1 MTRER
6 RKIFADRIMSTKM
19 LRAFRFNVKQLQY
32 ETRTLEQASM
42 NAAKMKAAAFSSE
55 SLAMIR
61 RLFADHA
68 RSHIAAYL
76 ISVLLMAVA
85 AAATALSAFLLKPVL
100 NYMSAPDGFAELKL
114 LSLAIACL
122 FLLRGAATY
131 GYLVL
136 LARTGNRIVANVQ
149 MRLFAHLIYQDLR
162 FLQNN
167 QSGDFLARL
176 SIAANGVRET
186 LQVLITSAGRDALTL
201 IGLVIVMIVQDP
213 ALSLVALALMPIGAY
228 WLGRLIQRV
237 RSFARRS
244 FDGTA
249 KIMFAMQE
257 AMLGI
262 RVVKSFGLEG
272 VMIKRMRA
280 AVEEVEAAASRMAAG
295 MAISSPLADM
305 FGGFAIA
312 SVILYG
318 GWRVTAGGADAGSF
332 FSFIAALLMAYEPA
346 KRLAKLHLEI
356 QSGLIGAKLVYDLL
370 DEEAPEARQSE
381 RSPLS
386 VNKGRIAFENVSFAY
401 RPEEPVLNGLD
412 LVAAPQATTA
422 LVGVSGCGKSTMIH
436 LIQRFF
442 DPGAG
447 RITIDGQDIAD
458 VDLASLRLKIATV
471 SQDVFLFQATIAENI
486 ALGRA
491 GATKDEIVAAA
502 KQANAHEFILS
513 FAAGYDTCA
522 GEQGNQLS
530 AGQRQRISI
539 ARAILKDAPILLLDE
554 PTAALD
560 AESEREV
567 QKALDHLRL
576 GRTTI
581 VVAHRLQTII
591 DADRICVIEHGR
603 VSESGTHAELMAK
616 RGLYAAFFET
626 GTGHVAELNGVSGE
640 APL

>member
-1 MTRER
+1 MIATR
-6 RKIFADRIMSTKM
+6 
-19 LRAFRFNVKQLQY
+19 
-32 ETRTLEQASM
+32 
-42 NAAKMKAAAFSSE
+42 MKAAVLSSE
-55 SLAMIR
+55 SLAIIR

-68 RSHIAAYL
+68 RSHFIAYFV
-76 ISVLLMAVA
+76 SVMLMAVA
-85 AAATALSAFLLKPVL
+85 AAATAVSAFLLKPVL
-100 NYMSAPDGFAELKL
+100 NYMSAPDGFAQLKL

-136 LARTGNRIVANVQ
+136 LARTGNRIVASVQ
-149 MRLFAHLIYQDLR
+149 TRLFEHLIHQDLR

-167 QSGDFLARL
+167 RSGDFLARL

-201 IGLVIVMIVQDP
+201 IGLVIVMVVQDP
-213 ALSLVALALMPIGAY
+213 ALSLIALALMPIGAY
-228 WLGRLIQRV
+228 WLGRLIRRV
-237 RSFARRS
+237 RTFARRS

-249 KIMFAMQE
+249 KIVFAMQE

-272 VMIKRMRA
+272 LMLKRMQG
-280 AVEEVEAAASRMAAG
+280 AVAEVETAASRMAAG

-318 GWRVTAGGADAGSF
+318 GWRVSFGGADAGSF

-356 QSGLIGAKLVYDLL
+356 QNGLVGAKLVYELL
-370 DEEAPEARQSE
+370 DEEAAEAPQSGC
-381 RSPLS
+381 PLLY
-386 VNKGRIAFENVSFAY
+386 VNKARVAFEKVAFAY
-401 RPEEPVLNGLD
+401 RPEEPVLAGLD
-412 LVAAPQATTA
+412 FVAAPNATTA
-422 LVGVSGCGKSTMIH
+422 LVGVSGCGKSTIIH

-442 DPGAG
+442 DPDSG

-471 SQDVFLFQATIAENI
+471 SQDVFLFHATIAENI
-486 ALGRA
+486 GFGRA
-491 GATKDEIVAAA
+491 GATRNEIVAAA
-502 KQANAHEFILS
+502 KRANAHEFILS
-513 FAAGYDTCA
+513 FAAGYETGV
-522 GEQGNQLS
+522 GEQGSQLS

-554 PTAALD
+554 PTASLD

-567 QKALDHLRL
+567 QKTLDDLRR

-591 DADRICVIEHGR
+591 AADRICVIESGR
-603 VSESGTHAELMAK
+603 VSESGTHAELMDK
-616 RGLYAAFFET
+616 GGLYAAFFET
-626 GTGHVAELNGVSGE
+626 GRQPVES
-640 APL
+640 

>member
-1 MTRER
+1 MVAP
-6 RKIFADRIMSTKM
+6 KI
-19 LRAFRFNVKQLQY
+19 RA
-32 ETRTLEQASM
+32 S
-42 NAAKMKAAAFSSE
+42 AFSSE

-61 RLFADHA
+61 RLFSDHA
-68 RSHIAAYL
+68 RSHAAAYL
-76 ISVLLMAVA
+76 VSVLLMAVA
-85 AAATALSAFLLKPVL
+85 AAATAVSAFLLKPVL

-122 FLLRGAATY
+122 FLLRGLATY
-131 GYLVL
+131 GYLVI
-136 LARTGNRIVANVQ
+136 LARTGNRIVASVQ
-149 MRLFAHLIYQDLR
+149 TRLFEHLIYQDLR

-167 QSGDFLARL
+167 RAGDFLARL

-186 LQVLITSAGRDALTL
+186 LQVLITSAGRDVLTL
-201 IGLVIVMIVQDP
+201 LGLVIVMIVQDP
-213 ALSLVALALMPIGAY
+213 ALSVVALALMPVGAY
-228 WLGRLIQRV
+228 WLGRLIRRV
-237 RSFARRS
+237 RSFAQRS

-257 AMLGI
+257 TLLGI
-262 RVVKSFGLEG
+262 RVVKSFGLEYL
-272 VMIKRMRA
+272 MIKRMQG
-280 AVEEVEAAASRMAAG
+280 AVEEVETAASRMAAG

-318 GWRVTAGGADAGSF
+318 GWRVTIAGADPGSF
-332 FSFIAALLMAYEPA
+332 FSFLAALLMAYEPA

-356 QSGLIGAKLVYDLL
+356 QNGLIGAKLVYDLL
-370 DEEAPEARQSE
+370 DQEAPEAPEAGR
-381 RSPLS
+381 PALS
-386 VNKGRIAFENVSFAY
+386 VSKGRIAFETVSFAY
-401 RPEEPVLNGLD
+401 RPEEKVLDGLD
-412 LVAAPQATTA
+412 LVASPSATTA

-442 DPGAG
+442 DPGGG
-447 RITIDGQDIAD
+447 RIMIDGQDIAA
-458 VDLASLRLKIATV
+458 VDLASLRRTIATV
-471 SQDVFLFQATIAENI
+471 SQDVFLFHATIGENI
-486 ALGRA
+486 GFGRP
-491 GATKDEIVAAA
+491 GATKEEIIAAA

-513 FAAGYDTCA
+513 FASGYETGA
-522 GEQGNQLS
+522 GELGSQLS

-554 PTAALD
+554 PTASLD

-567 QKALDHLRL
+567 QKALDHLRQ

-591 DADRICVIEHGR
+591 DADRICVIDQGR
-603 VSESGTHAELMAK
+603 VIESGTHAELMAK

-626 GTGHVAELNGVSGE
+626 DQSLHQITR
-640 APL
+640 

>member
-1 MTRER
+1 
-6 RKIFADRIMSTKM
+6 MSATKT
-19 LRAFRFNVKQLQY
+19 K
-32 ETRTLEQASM
+32 ASVLS
-42 NAAKMKAAAFSSE
+42 NE
-55 SLAMIR
+55 SLTMIR

-68 RSHIAAYL
+68 RAHVAAYL
-76 ISVLLMAVA
+76 VSVLLMAVA

-122 FLLRGAATY
+122 FLIRGAATY

-149 MRLFAHLIYQDLR
+149 TRLFEHLIYQDLR

-186 LQVLITSAGRDALTL
+186 LQVLITSAGRDILTL
-201 IGLVIVMIVQDP
+201 LGLVIVMIVQDP
-213 ALSLVALALMPIGAY
+213 ALSLVALALMPVGAY
-228 WLGRLIQRV
+228 WLGRLIRRV
-237 RSFARRS
+237 RTFARRS

-257 AMLGI
+257 TMLGI

-272 VMIKRMRA
+272 LMMKRMKG

-305 FGGFAIA
+305 FGGLAIA

-318 GWRVTAGGADAGSF
+318 GWRVTSGGADAGSF

-356 QSGLIGAKLVYDLL
+356 QNGLVGAKLVYDLL
-370 DEEAPEARQSE
+370 DEEAPEAQPSGHP
-381 RSPLS
+381 PLL
-386 VNKGRIAFENVSFAY
+386 VGKGRIAFEKVSFSY
-401 RPEEPVLNGLD
+401 RPDEPVLDRLD
-412 LVAAPQATTA
+412 FLAAPNATTA
-422 LVGVSGCGKSTMIH
+422 VVGVSGCGKSTMIH

-442 DPGAG
+442 DCGAG

-471 SQDVFLFQATIAENI
+471 SQDVFLFHATIAENI
-486 ALGRA
+486 AFGRA
-491 GATKDEIVAAA
+491 GATKDEIVIAA

-513 FAAGYDTCA
+513 FADGYETCV
-522 GEQGNQLS
+522 GEQGSQLS
-530 AGQRQRISI
+530 AGQRQRIAI

-554 PTAALD
+554 PTASLD

-567 QKALDHLRL
+567 QRALDHLRR

-581 VVAHRLQTII
+581 VVAHRLQTIM
-591 DADRICVIEHGR
+591 DADCICVVEAGR
-603 VSESGTHAELMAK
+603 VSESGSHAELIAR
-616 RGLYAAFFET
+616 RGTYAAFFE
-626 GTGHVAELNGVSGE
+626 ADSLS
-640 APL
+640 APLPSSAPADVCPDASP